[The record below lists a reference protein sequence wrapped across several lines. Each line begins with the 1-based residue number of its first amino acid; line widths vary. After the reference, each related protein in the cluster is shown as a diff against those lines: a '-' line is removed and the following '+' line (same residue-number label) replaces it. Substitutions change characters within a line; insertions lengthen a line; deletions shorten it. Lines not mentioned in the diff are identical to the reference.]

1 MKTIALW
8 LVKSF
13 YMFLQ
18 VFLLRFYFVLLV
30 FNELKGGHSTVN
42 SLLFAG
48 SLPKYL
54 QQPGLDHS
62 QELGTQ
68 PASPMWVT
76 GTSVLEISF
85 LALTPDGSWAE
96 LGLKPRQS
104 DLGYLSQLVFCHS

>member
-62 QELGTQ
+62 QSWELSLHLPCG
-68 PASPMWVT
+68 
-76 GTSVLEISF
+76 
-85 LALTPDGSWAE
+85 
-96 LGLKPRQS
+96 
-104 DLGYLSQLVFCHS
+104 